1 MPLSRPPSSRKH
13 LQWQEPMGFRKS
25 GLKTSRKSVLRI
37 IGLTACVA
45 LFFIVIAYRLDL
57 SLGSELSWK
66 LLTAAGGIVLMCLI
80 LLAAS
85 HLVPFTV
92 KITGKEILIDD
103 LSDTPTVYRF
113 KGIDHCEIGNML
125 VGNKTHCVLV
135 IELKNGDREIIGVST
150 AVSKEILQQ
159 TLEQQGINVLTRSD
173 TLSEQALED
182 ENRDPYSDST
192 RFRKEKKS

>member
-1 MPLSRPPSSRKH
+1 
-13 LQWQEPMGFRKS
+13 
-25 GLKTSRKSVLRI
+25 
-37 IGLTACVA
+37 
-45 LFFIVIAYRLDL
+45 
-57 SLGSELSWK
+57 
-66 LLTAAGGIVLMCLI
+66 MCLI